1 MENPAL
7 AKVLSQIS
15 TILELKEE
23 NPFKIRS
30 YQKAVSNIEHITES
44 VSEIYKKGGR
54 KALEEIDGIGSG
66 ISERIEE
73 ILTTGKSSYL
83 EELHEDIPESVIGM
97 LGVQGVGPKL
107 VIKLYRDLGIKSVG
121 ELLSAA
127 KKGALEKLDGVRD
140 KKIENIIKGIE
151 NLGKMDKKH
160 LIGEALPY
168 AEALLRSIRKK
179 PFVSKAVI
187 CGSLRRMKETIGDID
202 ILAVSSD
209 PKLLADDFVSLSQ
222 VTQVIAKGETKS
234 SVILENG
241 MNADLRVIKEEEFGS
256 ASHYFTGSKQHNI
269 KIRKLAIS
277 KGLKVSEYGVFKG
290 GKRIAGKT
298 EEELFKVLGLQ
309 YIPPELRE
317 DSGEIEAAQKNSL
330 PALVDLKDIKGDLH
344 SHSDYT
350 DGTSSIEEMALA
362 AKKLGYKYMAVTDH
376 SKSTKVA
383 GGLTEKEL
391 LKQIN
396 EIDKI
401 NKKLPGF
408 RILKGSE
415 VDILNDGSL
424 DFPDELLSKLDI
436 VIASIHSGF
445 SMSKE
450 AMTKRII
457 KAMQNKFVNIIAH
470 PTGRLIGKRL
480 PYESDIEKIIAEAA
494 RTGTSLELNSY
505 PDRLDLND
513 VHCRLAKEKGA
524 RISIN
529 TDSHSTNN
537 LLFMKYGIGTA
548 RRGWLTKKDV
558 INTFSLNNLLSFVS
572 RKRKRS

>member
-1 MENPAL
+1 MENAAL
-7 AKVLSQIS
+7 AKILSQIS
-15 TILELKEE
+15 IILELKED
-23 NPFKIRS
+23 NLFKIRS
-30 YQKAVSNIEHITES
+30 YQKAVSNIENLAES

-83 EELHEDIPESVIGM
+83 EELHKDIPESVVEM

-107 VIKLYRDLGIKSVG
+107 VIRLYKDLGIKSVD

-127 KKGALEKLDGVRD
+127 KKGVLEKLDGVRE
-140 KKIENIIKGIE
+140 KRIENIIKGIE
-151 NLGKMDKKH
+151 NLKKMDKKH

-168 AEALLRSIRKK
+168 AEILLRSIGEK
-179 PFVSKAVI
+179 PFVSKAII

-209 PKLLADDFVSLSQ
+209 PKRLSDVFTSLP
-222 VTQVIAKGETKS
+222 QVIRVTAKGETKS
-234 SVILENG
+234 SVVLENN
-241 MNADLRVIKEEEFGS
+241 MNADLRIVKEDEFGS

-269 KIRKLAIS
+269 KIRKIAIS

-290 GKRIAGKT
+290 SKRIAGKT
-298 EEELFKVLGLQ
+298 EDELFNALGMQ

-317 DSGEIEAAQKNSL
+317 DSGEIEAAQRKTL
-330 PALVDLKDIKGDLH
+330 PNLLEITDIKGDLH
-344 SHSDYT
+344 MHSDYT
-350 DGTSSIEEMALA
+350 DGTASIEEMARA
-362 AKKLGYKYMAVTDH
+362 AKKLGYKYIAITDH

-391 LKQIN
+391 LKQMD
-396 EIDKI
+396 EIDGI

-408 RILKGSE
+408 KILKGSE
-415 VDILNDGSL
+415 VDILKDGSL
-424 DFPDELLSKLDI
+424 DFSDGLLSRLDI
-436 VIASIHSGF
+436 IVASIHSGF
-445 SMSKE
+445 SASKDE
-450 AMTKRII
+450 MTKRII
-457 KAMQNKFVNIIAH
+457 KAMRNKLVNIIAH
-470 PTGRLIGKRL
+470 PTGRLLGKRL
-480 PYESDIEKIIAEAA
+480 PYEVDIEKILSEAA
-494 RTGTSLELNSY
+494 KTHTIFELNSY

-513 VHCRLAKEKGA
+513 VHCRLAKEKGVK
-524 RISIN
+524 ISIN

-537 LLFMKYGIGTA
+537 LLYMKFGVGTA

-558 INTFSLNNLLSFVS
+558 INTLGLKDLLDYL
-572 RKRKRS
+572 K